1 MNRKIIA
8 FLLCGTLLLSAA
20 GCGASGKQADADL
33 SKPVEETAEEVDAAV
48 MDEAGDKL
56 QEVEDSLS
64 DASLPDV
71 SAEVEESLP
80 EAAEEIIEESESEA
94 SASDDAESEA
104 NASDDA
110 ASGSED
116 YDASYAFANAKF
128 DGDKIIVV
136 PNGEVNDST
145 FIYEDKTLGGLC
157 DYIDSTVLEE
167 GRTINRDFLYD
178 LISVEV
184 IDPQLYQDYDS
195 FSRTLYMSLS
205 IANEFSTIDVDL
217 KDMILDTTDQAK
229 QVFEVNAEG
238 KDTTWI
244 LDGHEYKFY
253 LNDGSTEYTS
263 SMFDPETLAVW
274 SVVLDQYFEVE
285 E

>member
-20 GCGASGKQADADL
+20 GCGASGKQADANL

-64 DASLPDV
+64 DAS
-71 SAEVEESLP
+71 AEVEESLP
-80 EAAEEIIEESESEA
+80 EAAEEIIEESESDA
-94 SASDDAESEA
+94 SASDDAESEET
-104 NASDDA
+104 ASDYA
-110 ASGSED
+110 ASDNED

>member
-1 MNRKIIA
+1 MNSKIIA

-20 GCGASGKQADADL
+20 GCGASGKQADANL

-94 SASDDAESEA
+94 SVSDDAESEA

>member
-1 MNRKIIA
+1 MNRKIIT

-20 GCGASGKQADADL
+20 GCGASGKQANADL

>member
-1 MNRKIIA
+1 MNRKIIT

-20 GCGASGKQADADL
+20 SCGASGKQANADL

-48 MDEAGDKL
+48 MDEVGDEL

-64 DASLPDV
+64 DAS
-71 SAEVEESLP
+71 AEVEETLP
-80 EAAEEIIEESESEA
+80 EAAEEIIEESESDA
-94 SASDDAESEA
+94 SASDDAESEET
-104 NASDDA
+104 ASDDA
-110 ASGSED
+110 ASDSED
-116 YDASYAFANAKF
+116 YDAAYAFVNVKF
-128 DGDKIIVV
+128 DGDKLIVV
-136 PNGEVNDST
+136 PNGTVNDST
-145 FIYEDKTLGGLC
+145 LIYEDKTLGGLC

-195 FSRTLYMSLS
+195 FSRTLCMSLS

-238 KDTTWI
+238 KDTSWI

-253 LNDGSTEYTS
+253 LNDGNTEYTS

-285 E
+285 G

>member
-20 GCGASGKQADADL
+20 GCGASGKQANADL

-64 DASLPDV
+64 DTSLPDV

>member
-20 GCGASGKQADADL
+20 GCGASGKQANADL
-33 SKPVEETAEEVDAAV
+33 STPVEETADEVDAAV
-48 MDEAGDKL
+48 MDEVGDEL

-244 LDGHEYKFY
+244 LDRHEYKFY

>member
-20 GCGASGKQADADL
+20 GCGASGKQADANL

-64 DASLPDV
+64 DA

-116 YDASYAFANAKF
+116 YDASYAFANAIF

-145 FIYEDKTLGGLC
+145 LIYEDKTLGGLC

-184 IDPQLYQDYDS
+184 IDPQLYQDYES
-195 FSRTLYMSLS
+195 FSRVMYMSLS
-205 IANEFSTIDVDL
+205 IANEFSTIGVDL

>member
-20 GCGASGKQADADL
+20 GCGASGKQANADL

-94 SASDDAESEA
+94 S
-104 NASDDA
+104 ASDDA

-238 KDTTWI
+238 KDTSWI

>member
-20 GCGASGKQADADL
+20 GCGASGKQADANL

-48 MDEAGDKL
+48 LDEAGDKL

>member
-1 MNRKIIA
+1 MNRKIIT

-20 GCGASGKQADADL
+20 SCGASGKQANADL

-48 MDEAGDKL
+48 MDEVGDEL

-64 DASLPDV
+64 DAS
-71 SAEVEESLP
+71 AEVEETLP

-253 LNDGSTEYTS
+253 LNDGNTEYTS

>member
-20 GCGASGKQADADL
+20 GCGASGKQANADL

-64 DASLPDV
+64 DTTLPDV

-94 SASDDAESEA
+94 SASDDAESEE

>member
-20 GCGASGKQADADL
+20 GCGASGKQADANL

-104 NASDDA
+104 NASDDD

-195 FSRTLYMSLS
+195 FSRVMYMSLS

-263 SMFDPETLAVW
+263 SMFDPETLDVW
-274 SVVLDQYFEVE
+274 SFVLDQYFEVE

>member
-20 GCGASGKQADADL
+20 GCGASGKQANADL

-64 DASLPDV
+64 DAS
-71 SAEVEESLP
+71 AEVEESLP
-80 EAAEEIIEESESEA
+80 EAAEEIIEESEADASASEET
-94 SASDDAESEA
+94 ASDDAV
-104 NASDDA
+104 SD
-110 ASGSED
+110 SED
-116 YDASYAFANAKF
+116 YDAAYAFVNVKF
-128 DGDKIIVV
+128 DGDKLIVV
-136 PNGEVNDST
+136 PNGTVNDST
-145 FIYEDKTLGGLC
+145 LIYEDKTLGGLC
-157 DYIDSTVLEE
+157 DYIDSNVLEE

-184 IDPQLYQDYDS
+184 IDPSLYPDYDS
-195 FSRTLYMSLS
+195 FSRVMYMSLT
-205 IANEFSTIDVDL
+205 IANEFSTINVDL

-253 LNDGSTEYTS
+253 LNDGNTEYTS
-263 SMFDPETLAVW
+263 SMFDAETLAVW

-285 E
+285 G

>member
-20 GCGASGKQADADL
+20 GCGASVKQANADL

>member
-20 GCGASGKQADADL
+20 GCGASGKQANADL

-184 IDPQLYQDYDS
+184 IDPQLYQDYES
-195 FSRTLYMSLS
+195 FSRVMYMSLS
-205 IANEFSTIDVDL
+205 IANEFSTIGVDL

>member
-20 GCGASGKQADADL
+20 GCGASGKQANADL

-64 DASLPDV
+64 DTSLPDV

-80 EAAEEIIEESESEA
+80 EAAEEIIEESESDA
-94 SASDDAESEA
+94 SASEETASDSEEYDAE
-104 NASDDA
+104 
-110 ASGSED
+110 
-116 YDASYAFANAKF
+116 YAFANAKF

-136 PNGEVNDST
+136 PNGTVNDST

-157 DYIDSTVLEE
+157 DYIDSNVLEE

-195 FSRTLYMSLS
+195 FSRVMYMSLS
-205 IANEFSTIDVDL
+205 IANEFNTIDVSL
-217 KDMILDTTDQAK
+217 KDLILDTTNQAK
-229 QVFEVNAEG
+229 QTFEVTAEG

-244 LDGHEYKFY
+244 LDGHEYKFD

>member
-20 GCGASGKQADADL
+20 GCGASGKQANADL

-64 DASLPDV
+64 DTSLPDV

-80 EAAEEIIEESESEA
+80 EAAEEIIEESESDA
-94 SASDDAESEA
+94 SASEETASDSEEYDAE
-104 NASDDA
+104 
-110 ASGSED
+110 
-116 YDASYAFANAKF
+116 YAFANAKF

-136 PNGEVNDST
+136 PNGTVNDST

-157 DYIDSTVLEE
+157 DYIDSNVLEE

-195 FSRTLYMSLS
+195 FSRVMYMSLS
-205 IANEFSTIDVDL
+205 IANEFNTIDVSL
-217 KDMILDTTDQAK
+217 KDLILDTTNQAK
-229 QVFEVNAEG
+229 QTFEVTAEG

>member
-20 GCGASGKQADADL
+20 GCGASGKQANADL

-48 MDEAGDKL
+48 MDEVGDEL

-64 DASLPDV
+64 DTSLPDV

-238 KDTTWI
+238 KDTSWI

-253 LNDGSTEYTS
+253 LNDGNTEYTS

-285 E
+285 G

>member
-1 MNRKIIA
+1 MNRKIIT
-8 FLLCGTLLLSAA
+8 FLLCGTLVLSAA
-20 GCGASGKQADADL
+20 GCGASGKQANADL

-48 MDEAGDKL
+48 MDEVGDEL

-94 SASDDAESEA
+94 SASDDA
-104 NASDDA
+104 ASD
-110 ASGSED
+110 SED

-167 GRTINRDFLYD
+167 GRTISRDFLYD

-195 FSRTLYMSLS
+195 FSRTLCMSLS

-238 KDTTWI
+238 KDTSWI

-263 SMFDPETLAVW
+263 SMFDPKTLAVW

-285 E
+285 G

>member
-20 GCGASGKQADADL
+20 GCGASGKQADANL

-244 LDGHEYKFY
+244 MDGHEYKFY
-253 LNDGSTEYTS
+253 LNDGNTEYTS
-263 SMFDPETLAVW
+263 SMFDSETLDVW
-274 SVVLDQYFEVE
+274 SFVLDQYFEVE
-285 E
+285 G

>member
-1 MNRKIIA
+1 MNRKIIT

-20 GCGASGKQADADL
+20 GCGASGKQAHADL

-94 SASDDAESEA
+94 SVSDDAESEA

-184 IDPQLYQDYDS
+184 IDPQLYQDYES
-195 FSRTLYMSLS
+195 FSRVMYMSLS

>member
-1 MNRKIIA
+1 MNRKIIT

-20 GCGASGKQADADL
+20 GCGASGKQANADL

-217 KDMILDTTDQAK
+217 KDMILDTTNQAK
-229 QVFEVNAEG
+229 QTFEVTAEG
-238 KDTTWI
+238 KDTSWI

-274 SVVLDQYFEVE
+274 SVVLDQYFEVKE
-285 E
+285 

>member
-20 GCGASGKQADADL
+20 GCGASGKQADANL

-64 DASLPDV
+64 DA

-110 ASGSED
+110 A
-116 YDASYAFANAKF
+116 
-128 DGDKIIVV
+128 
-136 PNGEVNDST
+136 
-145 FIYEDKTLGGLC
+145 
-157 DYIDSTVLEE
+157 
-167 GRTINRDFLYD
+167 
-178 LISVEV
+178 
-184 IDPQLYQDYDS
+184 
-195 FSRTLYMSLS
+195 
-205 IANEFSTIDVDL
+205 
-217 KDMILDTTDQAK
+217 
-229 QVFEVNAEG
+229 
-238 KDTTWI
+238 
-244 LDGHEYKFY
+244 
-253 LNDGSTEYTS
+253 
-263 SMFDPETLAVW
+263 
-274 SVVLDQYFEVE
+274 
-285 E
+285 

>member
-1 MNRKIIA
+1 MNRKIIV
-8 FLLCGTLLLSAA
+8 FLLCGTLVLSAA
-20 GCGASGKQADADL
+20 GCGASGKQANADL

-48 MDEAGDKL
+48 MDEAGDEL

-64 DASLPDV
+64 DTSLPDV

-145 FIYEDKTLGGLC
+145 FIYEDKTFGGLC

-253 LNDGSTEYTS
+253 LNDGNTEYTS

-285 E
+285 K

>member
-1 MNRKIIA
+1 MNRKIIT

-20 GCGASGKQADADL
+20 GCGASGKQANADL

-64 DASLPDV
+64 DTSLPDV

-80 EAAEEIIEESESEA
+80 EAAEEIIEESESDA
-94 SASDDAESEA
+94 SASEETASDSEEYDAE
-104 NASDDA
+104 
-110 ASGSED
+110 
-116 YDASYAFANAKF
+116 YAFANAKF

-136 PNGEVNDST
+136 PNGTVNDST

-157 DYIDSTVLEE
+157 DYIDSNVLEE

-195 FSRTLYMSLS
+195 FSRVMYMSLS

-274 SVVLDQYFEVE
+274 SVVLDQYFEVKE
-285 E
+285 

>member
-20 GCGASGKQADADL
+20 GCGASGKQANADL

-64 DASLPDV
+64 DTSLPDV

-80 EAAEEIIEESESEA
+80 EAAEEIIEESESDA
-94 SASDDAESEA
+94 SASEETASDSEEYDAE
-104 NASDDA
+104 
-110 ASGSED
+110 
-116 YDASYAFANAKF
+116 YAFANAKF

-136 PNGEVNDST
+136 PNGTVNDST

-157 DYIDSTVLEE
+157 DYIDSNVLEE

-195 FSRTLYMSLS
+195 FSAASCT
-205 IANEFSTIDVDL
+205 
-217 KDMILDTTDQAK
+217 
-229 QVFEVNAEG
+229 
-238 KDTTWI
+238 
-244 LDGHEYKFY
+244 
-253 LNDGSTEYTS
+253 
-263 SMFDPETLAVW
+263 
-274 SVVLDQYFEVE
+274 
-285 E
+285 

>member
-20 GCGASGKQADADL
+20 GCGASGKQANADL

-195 FSRTLYMSLS
+195 FSRTLCMSLS

-238 KDTTWI
+238 KDASWI

-253 LNDGSTEYTS
+253 LNDGNTEYTS

-285 E
+285 K

>member
-1 MNRKIIA
+1 MNRKIIT

-20 GCGASGKQADADL
+20 GCGASGKQANADL

-285 E
+285 G

>member
-20 GCGASGKQADADL
+20 GCGASGKQADANL

-80 EAAEEIIEESESEA
+80 EAAEEIIEESESE
-94 SASDDAESEA
+94 
-104 NASDDA
+104 ASDDA

>member
-20 GCGASGKQADADL
+20 GCGASGKQADANL

-64 DASLPDV
+64 DTSLPDV

-128 DGDKIIVV
+128 DGDKLIVV
-136 PNGEVNDST
+136 PNGTVNDST
-145 FIYEDKTLGGLC
+145 LIYEDKTLGGLC

-195 FSRTLYMSLS
+195 FSRVMYMSLS
-205 IANEFSTIDVDL
+205 IANEFNTIDVSL
-217 KDMILDTTDQAK
+217 KDLILDTTNQAK
-229 QVFEVNAEG
+229 QTFEVTAEG
-238 KDTTWI
+238 KDTSWI

>member
-1 MNRKIIA
+1 MNRKIIT

-20 GCGASGKQADADL
+20 GCGASGKQANADL

-64 DASLPDV
+64 DTSLPDV

-94 SASDDAESEA
+94 S
-104 NASDDA
+104 ASDDA

-145 FIYEDKTLGGLC
+145 FIYEDKTLSGLC

-195 FSRTLYMSLS
+195 FSRTLCMSLS

-238 KDTTWI
+238 KDTSWI

-285 E
+285 G

>member
-20 GCGASGKQADADL
+20 GCGASGKQANADL
-33 SKPVEETAEEVDAAV
+33 SKPVEKTAEEVDAAV

-94 SASDDAESEA
+94 S
-104 NASDDA
+104 ASDDA

-217 KDMILDTTDQAK
+217 KDMILDTTNQAK
-229 QVFEVNAEG
+229 QTFEVTAEG
-238 KDTTWI
+238 KDTSWI

-253 LNDGSTEYTS
+253 LNDGNTEYTS

-285 E
+285 G

>member
-20 GCGASGKQADADL
+20 GCGASGKQANADL

-263 SMFDPETLAVW
+263 SMFDSETLAVW

>member
-20 GCGASGKQADADL
+20 GCGASGKQANADL
-33 SKPVEETAEEVDAAV
+33 SKPVEEIAEEVDAAV

-64 DASLPDV
+64 DTSLPDV

-94 SASDDAESEA
+94 SASDDAESEE

>member
-20 GCGASGKQADADL
+20 GCGASGKQANADL

-253 LNDGSTEYTS
+253 LNDGNTEYTS

>member
-20 GCGASGKQADADL
+20 SCGASGKQANADL

-64 DASLPDV
+64 DTSLPDV

-195 FSRTLYMSLS
+195 FSRTLFMSLS

>member
-20 GCGASGKQADADL
+20 GCGASGKQANADL
-33 SKPVEETAEEVDAAV
+33 SKPVEEIAEEVDAAV

-64 DASLPDV
+64 DTSLPDV

-94 SASDDAESEA
+94 SASDDAESEE

-184 IDPQLYQDYDS
+184 IDPSLYPDYDS

>member
-20 GCGASGKQADADL
+20 GCGASGKQANADL

-64 DASLPDV
+64 DASLSDA
-71 SAEVEESLP
+71 SAEVEETLP
-80 EAAEEIIEESESEA
+80 EAAEEIIEESESDA
-94 SASDDAESEA
+94 SASDDAESEET
-104 NASDDA
+104 ASDDA
-110 ASGSED
+110 ASDSED

-195 FSRTLYMSLS
+195 FSRVMYMSLS
-205 IANEFSTIDVDL
+205 IANEFSTIDVSL
-217 KDMILDTTDQAK
+217 KDLILDTTNQAK
-229 QVFEVNAEG
+229 QTFEVTAEG